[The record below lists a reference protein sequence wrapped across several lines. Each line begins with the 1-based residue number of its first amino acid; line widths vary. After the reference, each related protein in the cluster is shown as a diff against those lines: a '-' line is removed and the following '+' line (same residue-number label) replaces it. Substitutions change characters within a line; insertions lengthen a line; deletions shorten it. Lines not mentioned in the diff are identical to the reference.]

1 LRIACHGGA
10 FSEAGR
16 IADCGLH
23 ATAELSAKPGGLH
36 ATAELSAKPG
46 GLRGMDILA

>member
-1 LRIACHGGA
+1 MKGNCGL
-10 FSEAGR
+10 R
-16 IADCGLH
+16 IADCGLGIYSLRI
-23 ATAELSAKPGGLH
+23 ADCGLH

>member
-1 LRIACHGGA
+1 
-10 FSEAGR
+10 
-16 IADCGLH
+16 LH